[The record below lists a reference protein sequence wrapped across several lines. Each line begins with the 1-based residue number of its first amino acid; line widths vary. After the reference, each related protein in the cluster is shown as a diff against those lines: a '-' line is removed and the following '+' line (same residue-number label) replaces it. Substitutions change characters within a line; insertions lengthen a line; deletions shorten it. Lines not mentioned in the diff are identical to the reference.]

1 MGNSQSSSSHGGSRH
16 SAGSGSS
23 SGGGGGAV
31 SGLRSRAST
40 LTGVGSSSRSSTA
53 SAAHAAAA
61 APADEPKVIDG
72 GWTDPQTLL
81 YARLDYHRP
90 TVHKLIADRKL
101 SPFYL
106 GLQDFEEDWAADRI
120 VEALDEAEQQ
130 ATQNLREAHTAAVGA
145 ASEAEAAQLSAPPG
159 TRKHKDSV
167 TAHNA
172 AVLHRERIAETLR
185 TREKRGG
192 GGLQLT
198 SKTDTATL
206 YQGKALECPIC
217 FLCVPSLSP
226 CPSESRGRS

>member
-106 GLQDFEEDWAADRI
+106 GLQDFEEDWAVDRI

-206 YQGKALECPIC
+206 YQCKALECPIC

>member
-1 MGNSQSSSSHGGSRH
+1 MGNSQSSSHGGSRH
-16 SAGSGSS
+16 SGGSSGSS
-23 SGGGGGAV
+23 GGPV

-40 LTGVGSSSRSSTA
+40 LTGGASSSSR
-53 SAAHAAAA
+53 AAAA
-61 APADEPKVIDG
+61 AAADESKVIDG

-81 YARLDYHRP
+81 YARLEYHRP

-101 SPFYL
+101 APFYL
-106 GLQDFEEDWAADRI
+106 GLQDFEDDWDNTRI
-120 VEALDEAEQQ
+120 AEALDEAEQQ
-130 ATQNLREAHTAAVGA
+130 ATQNLREAHAAAVGA

-198 SKTDTATL
+198 SKTETAKL

-217 FLCVPSLSP
+217 FLCVSALGG
-226 CPSESRGRS
+226 CPTTPRTS